1 MRIAIMQ
8 PYFLPYFGYFQL
20 INAVDRFVILDDVNY
35 IKQGWV
41 NRNRIPASR
50 QNPDR
55 DFQWLTV
62 PVKNASQNRLIHD
75 MEITDEDRWKRSMW
89 YAIQNFYGRA
99 QYFPAIRTQIDRW
112 LTNASG
118 NLSTFLTM
126 TICEVARLCGISTQL
141 IPTSSIYPKRGLR
154 GTERI
159 LDICRQEKAHTY
171 INLPG
176 GRGLY
181 SEDEFRSAGIEL
193 SFLEPSWPALAQR
206 SGHGNHVFSI
216 LDQLM
221 LNPPETMQEMM
232 RVKEVRREKADIAP
246 AA

>member
-20 INAVDRFVILDDVNY
+20 ISAVDRFVILDDVNY

-41 NRNRIPASR
+41 NRNRIPANR
-50 QNPDR
+50 QTPKR
-55 DFQWLTV
+55 DSQWLTV

-75 MEITDEDRWKRSMW
+75 MEITDEDRWKRSMGF
-89 YAIQNFYGRA
+89 AIQNIYGKTPH
-99 QYFPAIRTQIDRW
+99 FRTTRSLIDRW
-112 LTNASG
+112 LANASG
-118 NLSTFLTM
+118 NLSRFLTM
-126 TICEVARLCGISTQL
+126 TICEVARLCGISTQI
-141 IPTSSIYPKRGLR
+141 IPTSTIYPKRGLR

-159 LDICRQEKAHTY
+159 MDICRLEKAHTY
-171 INLPG
+171 VNLPG

-181 SEDEFRSAGIEL
+181 SKDEFRSEGIEL
-193 SFLEPSWPALAQR
+193 VFLKPSWPALAQR
-206 SGHGNHVFSI
+206 SGNGNEVFSI

-221 LNPPETMQEMM
+221 LNSPETMQEMM